1 MAADKK
7 IPLLTEVYQP
17 KPSAEPAPK
26 PRPDEAS
33 LITPELIARVTGH
46 VRPRLE
52 AEITQSVLIS
62 VRDVLRKD
70 LLQDLQVEIKNAQL
84 ALQEN
89 TSNFIDKTKADL
101 KTELPQMYQNSADLV
116 FNSLSQKIAGLQT
129 NAVTNLDASLAQVT
143 EQSLQAASEA
153 LTSNIA
159 GLQSQLS
166 TQITHDL
173 TQELQAFQT
182 DASGNH
188 QALLR
193 QEMTDIFET
202 TSHDAKTDL
211 QQQLSGLQ
219 TDALT
224 QMRATFTEAM
234 PSIYTNAI
242 AEQQEQ
248 IMAQISQNLHQE
260 MQAFQEKSISQH
272 QSQLADSI
280 SQHQTQLAD
289 SISQHQSLFE
299 QATSSHQAELAG
311 SLTSNFESIS
321 TNAKEDLAERLRLIQ
336 ADAVEQM
343 RSTLNAAIPSIYAAA
358 GDDVKAKFADEMT
371 EQSQQM
377 RDNFLTTINADLP
390 AVQEVMR
397 ENIQQILASTLPSLE
412 QDLRLQLTKELEEL
426 LLKVRFVLPK

>member
-70 LLQDLQVEIKNAQL
+70 LLQDLQAEIKNAQL
-84 ALQEN
+84 ALEEN

-129 NAVTNLDASLAQVT
+129 DAVTNLDASLAQVT

-173 TQELQAFQT
+173 TQEMQAFQA
-182 DASGNH
+182 D
-188 QALLR
+188 
-193 QEMTDIFET
+193 DIFET

-260 MQAFQEKSISQH
+260 MQAFQAES
-272 QSQLADSI
+272 L

-289 SISQHQSLFE
+289 SIGQHQIQLADSIGQHQALLE

-343 RSTLNAAIPSIYAAA
+343 RSTLNTAIPSIYAAA

>member
-26 PRPDEAS
+26 PRPDDAS

-182 DASGNH
+182 DALGNH

-272 QSQLADSI
+272 QS
-280 SQHQTQLAD
+280 QLAD